1 MRAIGKEFRQKLV
14 AIAIVRLR
22 DYFAPRTVLDD
33 RGLAVFRALVA
44 LVVLFDIWLA
54 WSTLAVWTGL
64 QGFVSGLPVPLL
76 LGSESWTLGVLL
88 GVYALLALG
97 LCLGFQTRWCTLG
110 VWIMSSGYQYTAR
123 YTADYHNEILC
134 TLLFWCQ
141 FLDLGRRWS
150 LDARR
155 RGPLPATPKTH
166 LLEHIA
172 AWCFV
177 FTFAHIYL
185 DNVANKFGD
194 AWRHDGTAVWFA
206 LKDMG
211 LSSPMGVW
219 AVEHLPFEIFYAAN
233 YGVLAIELMA
243 PLLILS
249 PWWRPQTR
257 IVGCCLLLLLHGGM
271 WVLMDLEAFPL
282 TMIAGACCLLPAAV
296 WSRFSDAP
304 PASQIGV
311 PRGAVGG
318 SPPPVTAAVKPTPRP
333 ALFMWVLLF
342 SGVTINLEGSRLLT
356 LEEYPY
362 PGSRWIERTKYFL
375 GLETEWWMYAYEP
388 PDFGGWWVV
397 VARTADGREIDP
409 VTRRVP
415 TLQKPDPKA
424 DVYLKQGASY
434 WFEAPDEA
442 DSPGRR
448 YADFLVWNDRRSNPP
463 AQQITHMVFIY
474 MYESYL
480 PLQNEA
486 HPAVPVL
493 IYTWPKENE
502 QPRPPLPPHSLLRRI
517 QLFEYDADALWY
529 GAWEPHQPVELSS
542 Y

>member
-1 MRAIGKEFRQKLV
+1 MWVSGKEFRRKPVQT
-14 AIAIVRLR
+14 ATAWLR
-22 DYFAPRTVLDD
+22 GYFGALAVLDE
-33 RGLAVFRALVA
+33 RSLAVFRVLVA

-54 WSTLAVWTGL
+54 WSMLDLWPGL
-64 QGFVSGLPVPLL
+64 QGFVSGLPLPLL

-88 GVYALLALG
+88 GVYAVLAAGLFLG
-97 LCLGFQTRWCTLG
+97 YQTRWCTLG
-110 VWIMSSGYQYTAR
+110 VWLMSSGYQYTAR

-155 RGPLPATPKTH
+155 ARSRNTPKRH
-166 LLEHIA
+166 LLEQIA
-172 AWCFV
+172 ACFFV
-177 FTFAHIYL
+177 LTFAHIYL

-194 AWRHDGTAVWFA
+194 AWRQDGTAIWFA

-211 LSSPMGVW
+211 LSSQIGLW
-219 AVEHLPFEIFYAAN
+219 AVEHLPFEIFWAAN
-233 YGVLAIELMA
+233 YGVLAIELLA
-243 PLLILS
+243 PILILS
-249 PWWRPQTR
+249 PRWRAQTR
-257 IVGCCLLLLLHGGM
+257 IVGCCMLFLLHGGL
-271 WVLMDLEAFPL
+271 WVFMDLEAFPL
-282 TMIAGACCLLPAAV
+282 TMIAGAFCLLPAAF
-296 WSRFSDAP
+296 WSRF
-304 PASQIGV
+304 
-311 PRGAVGG
+311 
-318 SPPPVTAAVKPTPRP
+318 TAARPVSGAGVERVPVAAARKPTLRP
-333 ALFMWVLLF
+333 TFLLWMLLCV
-342 SGVTINLEGSRLLT
+342 GLVINLEGSRLLS

-375 GLETEWWMYAYEP
+375 GLETEWWMYASEP

-409 VTRRVP
+409 ITLKPP

-424 DVYLKQGASY
+424 EVYLKKGASY

-442 DSPGRR
+442 DSPSRR
-448 YADFLVWNDRRSNPP
+448 YADFLAWNDRRSNPP
-463 AQQITHMVFIY
+463 AQRITHMVFLY

-480 PLQNEA
+480 PLQNQA

-493 IYTWPKENE
+493 LYTWPKKNE
-502 QPRPPLPPHSLLRRI
+502 QPRPPLLPHSLLRRV
-517 QLFEYDADALWY
+517 QLFELDADALWY
-529 GAWEPHQPVELSS
+529 GAWVPDQPAAIFS